1 MTLYESLVGNIGIG
15 KEALNKKY
23 LKSVFNK
30 YNTQQ
35 WFTNFCNRYDLV
47 PTIAELRSMYR
58 GVDSQKVSANWYDFS
73 KGEEVAY
80 MLEFVAY
87 GGHCQPVVIDGTENF
102 IAIIANRKELK
113 KYYDKLDK
121 LFTTFKFVGQ
131 AEITLRY
138 YYWRDCKYSIEDLM
152 RDNKLMKELNE
163 SLIKNVGIGQKQIY
177 EYNKKLMFDLF
188 KKDDYELFN
197 KILKNL
203 KLDIL
208 DKKLVTKIADELNE
222 KSDYRLNYYSDAVY
236 NKDINQN
243 MYYVQ
248 IGANM
253 WKGSRHIY
261 QQILLIDW
269 DKIAVIDD
277 LPELKDTYKF
287 LDKNFGTYKEY
298 TWDWLATSY
307 VNNKS
312 HDTYQARVYK
322 LENSKIFLD
331 Q

>member
-1 MTLYESLVGNIGIG
+1 MNLYESLVGNIGIG

-23 LKSVFNK
+23 LKSVFSK

-35 WFTNFCNRYDLV
+35 WFTDFCNRYDLV
-47 PTIAELRSMYR
+47 PTIAELRSMYG
-58 GVDSQKVSANWYDFS
+58 GVDSQKVSATWYNFS
-73 KGEEVAY
+73 NGEEVTY

-87 GGHCQPVVIDGTENF
+87 GGYCQPVVIDGTENF

-121 LFTTFKFVGQ
+121 LFTTFRFAGQ
-131 AEITLRY
+131 AEATLRY
-138 YYWRDCKYSIEDLM
+138 YYWRDCKYLIEDLM

-236 NKDINQN
+236 DKDINQN
-243 MYYVQ
+243 MYYAQ

-269 DKIAVIDD
+269 DKIAIIDD

-287 LDKNFGTYKEY
+287 LDKNFGTYKER
-298 TWDWLATSY
+298 TWNWLTTSY
-307 VNNKS
+307 VNDKS
-312 HDTYQARVYK
+312 HNTYQVRMYK